1 VERAVPAGD
10 RARHPGRQTAVAGV
24 VEGERAASLRERL
37 GTHRARRQLARVDR
51 GDLAL
56 ARANHHEATAAD
68 AARVGLRDPE
78 YRSGGHGRVD
88 GVAAAPQRVDGRLGP
103 AQVDAGGRAPA
114 PGRRRLLGFRLRERD
129 LGIEEDDGHER
140 GDEQS
145 EQHHAFGIPGPGR

>member
-24 VEGERAASLRERL
+24 VEGERAAALHERL
-37 GTHRARRQLARVDR
+37 GTHRTRRQLARVDR

-68 AARVGLRDPE
+68 AARVGLRDAE

-88 GVAAAPQRVDGRLGP
+88 GVAAAPQRVNGRLGP
-103 AQVDAGGRAPA
+103 EQVDAGGRASA

-129 LGIEEDDGHER
+129 LGIEEDDSHER